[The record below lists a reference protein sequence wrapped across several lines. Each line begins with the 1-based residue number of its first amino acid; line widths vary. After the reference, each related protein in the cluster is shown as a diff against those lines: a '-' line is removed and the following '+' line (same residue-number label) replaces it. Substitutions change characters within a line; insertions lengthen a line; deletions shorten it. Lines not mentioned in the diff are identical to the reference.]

1 MRFLMIKWIYFF
13 NNMSNIISGTK
24 NRKEYVFN
32 IDNINR
38 FIGMAVELIYSE
50 IEDVQKIINLP

>member
-1 MRFLMIKWIYFF
+1 MY
-13 NNMSNIISGTK
+13 K

-50 IEDVQKIINLP
+50 IEDVHKIINLEKESSEVIAN